1 MSDALR
7 ILFIEDSEDDAE
19 LLLRMLR
26 QGGFAPEARR
36 VQTEDELNAALDA
49 GRWDLVVADHSLP
62 RLPSQR
68 ALEIVRGRDLD
79 LPFLVVSGTIREQDA
94 VDLMRSGASDYLL
107 KDRLTRL
114 VPAVRRELDEARLR
128 REHRQAQ
135 AEIERAQ
142 ARYRSLIDNAVIG
155 AYRSGGASG
164 RFTFV
169 NQALVSML
177 GYASAEELLKADP
190 ARDVFAD
197 PHALARLAEV
207 GRDGK
212 IEGTEVE
219 WRRKDGR
226 PVHVRLWGRIVSH
239 TETPFGLEMFV
250 ENMSEI
256 RLLQRS
262 LEQAQKMEAVGRL
275 AGGIAHDFN
284 NLLVAILGYADVL
297 RGSVTGDDKR
307 VRCIE
312 EIQRAGERAAGLT
325 RQLLAF
331 SRRQVL
337 DRTVVDLNAVVGD
350 VETMLSR
357 LIGEDVVLRTS
368 LQPRLAG
375 VVADRGQVE
384 QVLLN
389 LAVNARDAM
398 PRGGDLLIETR
409 VVTLTEPMSAL
420 PRPLP
425 PGRYVRL
432 TVSDTGEGMDEE
444 VKSHLFEPFYTTKEK
459 GKGTGLG
466 LSMVYGIVTQ
476 SDGALTLVS
485 EPGVGTRF
493 DLWFPPT
500 DRAADPSGG
509 GGGGG
514 GGRPDASAQP
524 APAASGGGETLLFVE
539 DDPAVCALATEILEI
554 AGFRVVP
561 ASTAAEALA
570 ALDRHAGPVDALVT
584 DIVLPDMSGIE
595 LAERVHA
602 MRPSVRILFTSGYT
616 SESVDVSALE
626 RAHAAFLQKP
636 FRTGELVAKIRAVLD
651 ESPDARAAPRR
662 GDRGRR

>member
-1 MSDALR
+1 VSEPLR
-7 ILFIEDSEDDAE
+7 VLYIEDSDDDAE

-26 QGGFAPEARR
+26 QGGFDPRPRR
-36 VQTEDELNAALDA
+36 VQTEDELSAALDA
-49 GRWDLVVADHSLP
+49 SRWDLVIADHSLP

-68 ALEIVRGRDLD
+68 ALAIVRGRDLD

-94 VDLMRSGASDYLL
+94 VELMRSGASDYLL

-128 REHRQAQ
+128 REHRAAQ
-135 AEIERAQ
+135 AEVERAQ

-177 GYASAEELLKADP
+177 GYDSAEELLAVDP

-197 PHALARLAEV
+197 PHALERLAEG

-226 PVHVRLWGRIVSH
+226 PVHMRLWGRIVSH
-239 TETPFGLEMFV
+239 AETPFGLEMFV

-297 RGSVTGDDKR
+297 RGSVTGDDRR
-307 VRCIE
+307 VRCVE

-337 DRTVVDLNAVVGD
+337 DRTVVDLNAVVRD

-368 LQPRLAG
+368 LQPGLAG

-409 VVTLTEPMSAL
+409 VVTLTETTSAV

-500 DRAADPSGG
+500 DRAAESGG
-509 GGGGG
+509 V
-514 GGRPDASAQP
+514 GRSQASEEP
-524 APAASGGGETLLFVE
+524 APAASAASGGETLLFVE

-554 AGFRVVP
+554 AGFRVLP

-570 ALDRHAGPVDALVT
+570 ALDRHAGPVHALVT

-595 LAERVHA
+595 LAERVHG
-602 MRPSVRILFTSGYT
+602 MRPAVRILFTSGYT
-616 SESVDVSALE
+616 SESVDISALE

-636 FRTGELVAKIRAVLD
+636 FRTGELVAKVRAVLD
-651 ESPDARAAPRR
+651 ETPGARAAPRR
-662 GDRGRR
+662 GERGSR

>member
-1 MSDALR
+1 MTAAPLR
-7 ILFIEDSEDDAE
+7 VLFIEDSADDAD
-19 LLLRMLR
+19 LLLRMLEK
-26 QGGFAPEARR
+26 GGFAPQSRC
-36 VQTEDELNAALDA
+36 VQTEEDLTAALDA
-49 GRWDLVVADHSLP
+49 GRWDIVVADHSLA
-62 RLPSQR
+62 RLPSRR

-94 VDLMRSGASDYLL
+94 VDLMKAGASDYLL

-114 VPAVRRELDEARLR
+114 VPAVRRELDESRLR
-128 REHRQAQ
+128 REHRLAQ

-155 AYRSGGASG
+155 VYRSGGASG

-169 NQALVSML
+169 NQALVTML
-177 GYASAEELLKADP
+177 GYASAEDLLQVDP
-190 ARDVFAD
+190 VRDVFAD
-197 PHALARLAEV
+197 PAALAHLADV
-207 GRDGK
+207 GPAGR

-219 WRRKDGR
+219 WKRRDGR
-226 PVHVRLWGRIVSH
+226 PLHVRLWGRVVAH
-239 TETPFGLEMFV
+239 AETPFGLEMFV
-250 ENMSEI
+250 EDISEI
-256 RLLQRS
+256 RLLQRQ

-297 RGSVTGDDKR
+297 RSAVDGNDKR

-312 EIQRAGERAAGLT
+312 EIQKAGERAASLT
-325 RQLLAF
+325 RQLLLF

-337 DRTVVDLNAVVGD
+337 DRAVLNLNGVAKD
-350 VETMLSR
+350 VETMLVR

-368 LQPRLAG
+368 LQPGLPNIL
-375 VVADRGQVE
+375 ADRGQVE

-398 PRGGDLLIETR
+398 PRGGDLVIETR
-409 VVTLTEPMSAL
+409 SVTLDEPMPAVPKSLA
-420 PRPLP
+420 
-425 PGRYVRL
+425 PGRYVRM
-432 TVSDTGEGMDEE
+432 TVADTGEGMSEE

-476 SDGALTLVS
+476 SDGALTFAS

-493 DLWFPPT
+493 DLWFPAT
-500 DRAADPSGG
+500 DRKVEGTATKGETESM
-509 GGGGG
+509 
-514 GGRPDASAQP
+514 SQP
-524 APAASGGGETLLFVE
+524 KSTIQGGGETLLFVE
-539 DDPAVCALATEILEI
+539 DDPAVCALATEILQI
-554 AGFRVVP
+554 AGFKVLP
-561 ASTAAEALA
+561 ASSAAEATVL
-570 ALDRHAGPVDALVT
+570 LDGHHGPVHALVT
-584 DIVLPDMSGIE
+584 DIVLPDMSGVA

-602 MRPSVRILFTSGYT
+602 MRPGMRILFTSGYT
-616 SESVDVSALE
+616 SESVDISALE

-636 FRTGELVAKIRAVLD
+636 FRTGELVAKIRSVLD
-651 ESPDARAAPRR
+651 DPTQGQTPTRR
-662 GDRGRR
+662 GGNEGK